1 MPIAVKTS
9 SRIGRGA
16 CKLALSLL
24 DGTWMKA
31 QQDFFFSPSSAR
43 GMVARCGGG
52 GFRCEER
59 ILHSSVDIQN

>member
-31 QQDFFFSPSSAR
+31 QQDFFFPLPLR
-43 GMVARCGGG
+43 GGWWPGVGVEVLGVKREFC
-52 GFRCEER
+52 
-59 ILHSSVDIQN
+59 IPL